1 MLTRY
6 STDAPPGFEGHPLL
20 YLVTVFSLLT
30 INLMAL
36 EWLWRLG
43 WQMVERRF
51 PYQHPSSVARV
62 ILMSL
67 LVSIVLRAG
76 PDILSLMLWGDMSPA
91 ERLTLLKM
99 DGYLD
104 TVSFVPFG
112 VAWVTAFLGGPIL
125 MYQLERHPR
134 PLHLWPTWRQ
144 VRRPMKIGLAVLAIS
159 VATTLFR

>member
-1 MLTRY
+1 
-6 STDAPPGFEGHPLL
+6 
-20 YLVTVFSLLT
+20 
-30 INLMAL
+30 
-36 EWLWRLG
+36 
-43 WQMVERRF
+43 MVERRF

-125 MYQLERHPR
+125 MYQLERHPL